1 MKFISKD
8 LAIKLKEKG
17 FDKPCFNAYNAHGC
31 QYLNG
36 WCEYLNERDTD
47 FIYSSDLHD
56 KDCLCPT
63 IEQVL
68 EWFREDKKIHIS
80 IDVLSSMN
88 KNFMCKQEPRLLF
101 NVRVSYFEEEVFN
114 YHELAEPYFK
124 YEDACIAGI
133 EYVINNL
140 I

>member
-47 FIYSSDLHD
+47 FIYSYDLHD

-88 KNFMCKQEPRLLF
+88 KNYMCKQEPRLLF
-101 NVRVSYFEEEVFN
+101 DVRVAYFEEEVFN

>member
-1 MKFISKD
+1 MKFVNKN

-17 FDKPCFNAYNAHGC
+17 FDRPCFGY
-31 QYLNG
+31 YFI
-36 WCEYLNERDTD
+36 EDENELHLCKNITCGGDVKNCLRKL
-47 FIYSSDLHD
+47 SDEKHID
-56 KDCLCPT
+56 APT

-68 EWFREDKKIHIS
+68 NWLREEKKIHIS

-88 KNFMCKQEPRLLF
+88 KNFMCKQEHRLIF
-101 NVRVSYFEEEVFN
+101 DVRVSYFKEDIFN
-114 YHELAEPYFK
+114 YYDLDEPYFK

>member
-1 MKFISKD
+1 MKFVNKQ
-8 LAIKLKEKG
+8 LALKLKEKG
-17 FDKPCFNAYNAHGC
+17 FDRPCFNAYNAHGC

-36 WCEYLNERDTD
+36 WCEYLDERDTD
-47 FIYSSDLHD
+47 FIYLSDLHD

-68 EWFREDKKIHIS
+68 EWSREKDIMVFPIYSKNTSRWYCEIVNADSLESYKLP
-80 IDVLSSMN
+80 LSDS
-88 KNFMCKQEPRLLF
+88 
-101 NVRVSYFEEEVFN
+101 
-114 YHELAEPYFK
+114 

>member
-1 MKFISKD
+1 MKFVDKQLS
-8 LAIKLKEKG
+8 IKLKEKG
-17 FDKPCFNAYNAHGC
+17 FNRPCINAYNAHGC

-36 WCEYLNERDTD
+36 WCEYLDERDTD
-47 FIYSSDLHD
+47 FIYLSDLHD

-63 IEQVL
+63 VDQVL
-68 EWFREDKKIHIS
+68 EWLREEKDFMVFPVYSKNTSRWYCEIVNADSLESEKLP
-80 IDVLSSMN
+80 LSDS
-88 KNFMCKQEPRLLF
+88 
-101 NVRVSYFEEEVFN
+101 
-114 YHELAEPYFK
+114 